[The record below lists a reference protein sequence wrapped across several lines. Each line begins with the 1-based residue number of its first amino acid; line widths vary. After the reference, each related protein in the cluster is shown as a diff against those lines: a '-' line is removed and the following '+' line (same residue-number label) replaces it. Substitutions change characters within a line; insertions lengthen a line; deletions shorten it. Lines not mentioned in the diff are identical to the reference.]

1 MLMQAEAEG
10 IKLFYA
16 KAKLWAVLGFVLML
30 LWFVSSGTMYFM
42 VAGNLL
48 EPLASIGFF
57 KDVPMASGQSGLQL
71 VRSSQSMTVFSWLI
85 PLNLCVAQF
94 AAERRARTD
103 ELLVSHGGRLVA
115 LYRTKFWMVCS
126 VSLLL
131 QLAFYGIC
139 FVITAIQMGMAPAP
153 GSILLFCMVS
163 MANLLVLGAFLAL
176 AAAVTL
182 WLKNHAAAVLA
193 TSILPLAGVLLY
205 QVNYEEFA
213 EQPLVMQLAAKAMP
227 TYYWSRLCALN
238 ITPQFCGEM
247 VVWMIS
253 TLAVGAGLGWS
264 ALHRPETEKRHRTG
278 KAHTILWK
286 MERSA
291 VRKKTHRD
299 SSFSSSLY
307 ALCCTRLPGF
317 LALFGALCIAFALEV
332 KDSQIVDITWVDG
345 RRVGIFPGGSLPA
358 GDVADTALGTVLSVG
373 ILIWI
378 AVILVAV
385 TAFRQRK
392 TAGAARLGV
401 AHGVGLVRHTV
412 GSFAADTVLLQGWY
426 AMLYVL
432 LGVITGAISQPV
444 RMASFWMQSAWILQA
459 SYAMIWMICQ
469 LCRSELA
476 GATFCFVVT
485 LAGVIVSVS
494 APDPAAVSF
503 LSALVFYATP
513 MPYWLALGGGHSILC
528 QAVGYGVG
536 VTALCLAATLTVAAA
551 RDVE

>member
-42 VAGNLL
+42 VAGDLL

-94 AAERRARTD
+94 AEERRARTD

-247 VVWMIS
+247 VV
-253 TLAVGAGLGWS
+253 
-264 ALHRPETEKRHRTG
+264 
-278 KAHTILWK
+278 
-286 MERSA
+286 
-291 VRKKTHRD
+291 
-299 SSFSSSLY
+299 
-307 ALCCTRLPGF
+307 
-317 LALFGALCIAFALEV
+317 
-332 KDSQIVDITWVDG
+332 
-345 RRVGIFPGGSLPA
+345 
-358 GDVADTALGTVLSVG
+358 
-373 ILIWI
+373 
-378 AVILVAV
+378 
-385 TAFRQRK
+385 
-392 TAGAARLGV
+392 
-401 AHGVGLVRHTV
+401 
-412 GSFAADTVLLQGWY
+412 
-426 AMLYVL
+426 
-432 LGVITGAISQPV
+432 
-444 RMASFWMQSAWILQA
+444 
-459 SYAMIWMICQ
+459 
-469 LCRSELA
+469 
-476 GATFCFVVT
+476 
-485 LAGVIVSVS
+485 
-494 APDPAAVSF
+494 
-503 LSALVFYATP
+503 
-513 MPYWLALGGGHSILC
+513 
-528 QAVGYGVG
+528 
-536 VTALCLAATLTVAAA
+536 
-551 RDVE
+551 